1 MSQIFF
7 QLRSTQR
14 LSALEIMSY
23 VFCNRCGHRNPPT
36 SAFCSACGAVLDIV
50 DDRTITLAKV
60 DPLMDAPGAQDDT
73 VVDLNGIES
82 GTALLVI
89 RGGEEEGN
97 YFVLSSAVT
106 AIGRHAE
113 SDIALDDIT
122 VSRRHSEIHQS
133 GGRYIVRDAGSLN
146 GTYVNQQRIDVAELK
161 QGDEL
166 QVGKYRLVFLESAD
180 DLS

>member
-1 MSQIFF
+1 
-7 QLRSTQR
+7 
-14 LSALEIMSY
+14 MSY

-60 DPLMDAPGAQDDT
+60 DPLMDAPGPQDDT
-73 VVDLNGIES
+73 TVNLDEIES

-89 RGGEEEGN
+89 RGGEEEGQ
-97 YFVLSSAVT
+97 YFVLSATVT
-106 AIGRHAE
+106 TIGRHAD
-113 SDIALDDIT
+113 SDIVLDDIT
-122 VSRRHSEIHQS
+122 VSRRHSEIHHSKGQ
-133 GGRYIVRDAGSLN
+133 YIVRDAGSLN
-146 GTYVNQQRIDVAELK
+146 GTYVNQHRIDVVELR

-166 QVGKYRLVFLESAD
+166 QVGKFRLVFLESAE